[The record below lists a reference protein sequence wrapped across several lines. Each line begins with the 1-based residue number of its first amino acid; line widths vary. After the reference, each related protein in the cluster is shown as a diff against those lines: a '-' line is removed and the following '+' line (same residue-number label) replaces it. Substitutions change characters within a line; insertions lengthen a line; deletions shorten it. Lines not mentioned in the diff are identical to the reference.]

1 MADKIRPQRP
11 GLPSLGGLL
20 PVPAPQ
26 PRPAEIEREL
36 PPAGTPRR
44 WRERIPTRA
53 QLEALIQNGRLVL
66 PLRYFRGY
74 FLDLFA

>member
-1 MADKIRPQRP
+1 MAEKIRPQRP
-11 GLPSLGGLL
+11 GLPSVGGLL
-20 PVPAPQ
+20 APPVRSTEA
-26 PRPAEIEREL
+26 EREL
-36 PPAGTPRR
+36 PPSGAPRS
-44 WRERIPTRA
+44 WRERIPSVA

>member
-20 PVPAPQ
+20 PAPAPV
-26 PRPAEIEREL
+26 PRAPEIERET
-36 PPAGTPRR
+36 PAGTPRR

-66 PLRYFRGY
+66 PMRYFRGY

>member
-1 MADKIRPQRP
+1 LAEKIRPERP

-20 PVPAPQ
+20 PPAPT
-26 PRPAEIEREL
+26 RPGPEIGREL
-36 PPAGTPRR
+36 PPSGAPRR
-44 WRERIPTRA
+44 WRERIPTPA
-53 QLEALIQNGRLVL
+53 QLQALIKNGRLVL

>member
-1 MADKIRPQRP
+1 LAEKIRPQRP

-20 PVPAPQ
+20 PPAS
-26 PRPAEIEREL
+26 PRGPESDREL
-36 PPAGTPRR
+36 PPSGAPRR

-53 QLEALIQNGRLVL
+53 QLEALIHNGRLVL